1 MKQVHDSLAQARHLH
16 GQETSMWADS
26 ELGLRTNV
34 TPQCPIVAVVVGGVP
49 VCKGRREAT
58 VSS

>member
-1 MKQVHDSLAQARHLH
+1 MKQVHDSLAQAGHLH

-34 TPQCPIVAVVVGGVP
+34 TPQSATVAVVIGGVH
-49 VCKGRREAT
+49 VCKGRRGAT